1 MRIIGRHTNQV
12 TSPVTSKKLLC
23 FSSCRYKT
31 RMPKQRSTRGR
42 TTWLRGGRTDTSST
56 KQRPTRGISTR
67 SRGSGSDSSSARGS
81 QGTPLTRDDIY
92 GLIQEVLQ
100 SLTQRSSLRHRIRQS
115 SMENTA
121 DQPTSA
127 SDTTPSTR
135 SQTIH

>member
-12 TSPVTSKKLLC
+12 MSAVTSKKLLC
-23 FSSCRYKT
+23 FSSCQYKT
-31 RMPKQRSTRGR
+31 RMPKQRLTCGQ
-42 TTWLRGGRTDTSST
+42 TTWSRGGRTDTSST

-67 SRGSGSDSSSARGS
+67 SRGSGSDSSSAKGS

-100 SLTQRSSLRHRIRQS
+100 SLTQRSSLRHSEQS